1 MIDRIRNFAVTVYTA
16 VYEFFIAV
24 TVAVTVTVTLQ
35 TLHSGMKMLS
45 IESLSRR
52 FVFKTKDGDS

>member
-16 VYEFFIAV
+16 VYEFFLAV

-35 TLHSGMKMLS
+35 TLHSGMKTMS
-45 IESLSRR
+45 
-52 FVFKTKDGDS
+52 TG